1 MVSKRVLPV
10 LDPRMFSRFR
20 PTATTIRKMRLDYFL
35 GSQVQKTADLGLDFS
50 CFLLRY
56 NKELSHGDFI
66 DDVHI
71 QNKLRRAE
79 SFRMWVDLEDVA
91 VSQESIQ
98 KTLRDLKAYSAGAVK
113 ELSNRIE
120 EIASRPVGVQSIQQT
135 NTAQQTS
142 PTDTHHILMRLEAV
156 EQGLLRMNSGGAHA
170 DLKASAGL
178 KEKLAKY
185 NNDVSPQGHL
195 QVEALKETMNII
207 SALKEEVDSQAQA
220 TKALIEATNLQV
232 KHQSDFT
239 FRKIMNEIEP
249 IKADVMLLKSR
260 DSLAPTDVEQK
271 ISKANSRFFEELS
284 RLTQSV
290 ATMRQTNQSEHLR
303 NKVNLLEQEIV
314 ESQQCP

>member
-1 MVSKRVLPV
+1 
-10 LDPRMFSRFR
+10 
-20 PTATTIRKMRLDYFL
+20 
-35 GSQVQKTADLGLDFS
+35 
-50 CFLLRY
+50 
-56 NKELSHGDFI
+56 
-66 DDVHI
+66 
-71 QNKLRRAE
+71 
-79 SFRMWVDLEDVA
+79 MWVDLEDVA

-142 PTDTHHILMRLEAV
+142 PADTHHILMRLEAV
-156 EQGLLRMNSGGAHA
+156 EQGLLRMNAGGAHA

-239 FRKIMNEIEP
+239 FRKIMNEIDP

-303 NKVNLLEQEIV
+303 NKVNLLKQEIV